1 MEPSNNHTGCFL
13 INTGTDDL
21 PAGPPPSSYSA
32 SDRPLA
38 GQTSSANRCPG
49 EDTPQDD
56 IETRPQTPTFSVSEV
71 LALLHLED
79 TPFSRK
85 FLSSRVSAVINN
97 IDNLQYRVKLVDSMS
112 NKAIRLNSVLFER
125 LLLDYQWLT
134 KNTPPSVAGELPEVN
149 PFAELEMADVMAE
162 ADISRIMVSA
172 PLSSNQSR
180 ALTTNF

>member
-1 MEPSNNHTGCFL
+1 M
-13 INTGTDDL
+13 
-21 PAGPPPSSYSA
+21 
-32 SDRPLA
+32 
-38 GQTSSANRCPG
+38 
-49 EDTPQDD
+49 
-56 IETRPQTPTFSVSEV
+56 
-71 LALLHLED
+71 
-79 TPFSRK
+79 
-85 FLSSRVSAVINN
+85 INN